1 MSMQVVQH
9 LGVLLNSA
17 VLFSRIPKTRSH
29 VCLSEFVS
37 LHTVGDTWQVV
48 IVLAVRKG
56 CCHSLAETAL
66 TGRKRPKSQRNFRD
80 AARSA
85 PCTWGIGVLG
95 VDPSCQVSRAPQRR
109 SRVVV
114 LLRSGSWKAT
124 RGARR
129 RGGFWDP
136 QVGKLVAWH
145 IRLRAVVRTVTKESA
160 PCVLCR
166 WHWER

>member
-1 MSMQVVQH
+1 MSMQAVQH

-17 VLFSRIPKTRSH
+17 VLFSRVRGRIPKTRSH

-66 TGRKRPKSQRNFRD
+66 TGRKRPKSQRNLRD
-80 AARSA
+80 AARA
-85 PCTWGIGVLG
+85 PCTWGIGVPG

-114 LLRSGSWKAT
+114 LLVSGSWKAT
-124 RGARR
+124 RGGR
-129 RGGFWDP
+129 RGG
-136 QVGKLVAWH
+136 VGFGTLKWGRWWH
-145 IRLRAVVRTVTKESA
+145 GTSGSGQLF
-160 PCVLCR
+160 
-166 WHWER
+166 ER